1 MLLDYCI
8 LNPNSIH
15 FKIKFSLISTT
26 SESRT
31 KPALLR
37 EQRFSTRVIFCSL
50 GNISKHLET
59 FLLPLLSLKGGD
71 AKHRRANNKKNNLA
85 RSVRMKSV
93 IQPKCL
99 ITTRRGQ
106 STKVKNP
113 APVIHGAVMENSLR
127 VSLQCE
133 PWLLHLLVIGPM
145 NRSVRHTHRA
155 GLRYKRV
162 TLLSL

>member
-1 MLLDYCI
+1 MFHDNCI

-15 FKIKFSLISTT
+15 FKIKFSLISMT

-127 VSLQCE
+127 ARPPMWTLACC
-133 PWLLHLLVIGPM
+133 LLVIGPM